1 MDPRHS
7 SVTPGNDSGSGR
19 RGRGS
24 GSGSGSGRRSRG
36 SDRSGDGS
44 EDSSSRTRRSR
55 LSAQST
61 GTRRM
66 LAFDDAAGDGDGRI
80 LGSSSSSPSGG
91 LDLGLEEFR
100 RVQHEASRNP
110 NLQRLLFHSSPVRQ
124 PTQDD
129 EVIVMDG
136 VLVDTT
142 SGSGASGRYGLN
154 RQFFDGKGDPRVV
167 RPIKRTS
174 YEMEPQIRRPA
185 QGPGFYMQRPPTPP
199 PTPRGFPP
207 PLPPPGA
214 GAPRGGSATPAM
226 IPGHPGAF
234 YPFPPP
240 SLPGVGPPRGGG
252 AIPGLPAGFPFL
264 LRPPPPLPV
273 PGVIC
278 RPPPSPPYFAPPPR
292 ATPTVS
298 LAGPPPGF
306 NPKRGLIRRGEAIT
320 LPESERPTPP
330 PPPPPL
336 PPTPVAQHKRTE
348 FSWPPK
354 TTAPAVTL
362 LTRAPPLSSAP
373 KQHPESEAPPLAPS
387 SAPSPR
393 EEFAWPLTDEEDEL
407 IINVLYG
414 PTNRRRLPVFRRI
427 CPD

>member
-61 GTRRM
+61 GTRLM
-66 LAFDDAAGDGDGRI
+66 PAFDDAAGDGDGRI

-154 RQFFDGKGDPRVV
+154 RQ
-167 RPIKRTS
+167 
-174 YEMEPQIRRPA
+174 
-185 QGPGFYMQRPPTPP
+185 
-199 PTPRGFPP
+199 
-207 PLPPPGA
+207 
-214 GAPRGGSATPAM
+214 
-226 IPGHPGAF
+226 
-234 YPFPPP
+234 
-240 SLPGVGPPRGGG
+240 
-252 AIPGLPAGFPFL
+252 
-264 LRPPPPLPV
+264 
-273 PGVIC
+273 VIC
-278 RPPPSPPYFAPPPR
+278 
-292 ATPTVS
+292 S
-298 LAGPPPGF
+298 LCSQFSFSSRCIDASRCWGIHDVF
-306 NPKRGLIRRGEAIT
+306 RHRGLT
-320 LPESERPTPP
+320 
-330 PPPPPL
+330 
-336 PPTPVAQHKRTE
+336 
-348 FSWPPK
+348 
-354 TTAPAVTL
+354 
-362 LTRAPPLSSAP
+362 
-373 KQHPESEAPPLAPS
+373 
-387 SAPSPR
+387 
-393 EEFAWPLTDEEDEL
+393 
-407 IINVLYG
+407 
-414 PTNRRRLPVFRRI
+414 
-427 CPD
+427 